1 MVGWVKKAAAGLA
14 TLAFLTGTAAAQVPD
29 PFARELAQRLTRAES
44 LLTENGYARAAGPFA
59 GGLDEQ
65 RARRFTVMLR
75 AGQDYRVV
83 AVCDHR
89 CSDVDLRLFAA
100 NDRLVAQDVLDDA
113 VPVLHVRPIATGNY
127 DIEAVM
133 VRCTSEPC
141 WFAFNVY
148 SR

>member
-1 MVGWVKKAAAGLA
+1 MVCWVKKAAAGLA
-14 TLAFLTGTAAAQVPD
+14 ALAFLTGTAAAQVPD
-29 PFARELAQRLTRAES
+29 PYARELAQRLTRAET

-59 GGLDEQ
+59 GGLPEA

-75 AGQDYRVV
+75 AGQDYRIVG
-83 AVCDHR
+83 VCDHR
-89 CSDVDLRLFAA
+89 CGNLDLRLFAD
-100 NDRLVAQDVLDDA
+100 NNQLVAQDVLRDA
-113 VPVLHVRPIATGNY
+113 VPVIHVRPVATGNY

-133 VRCTSEPC
+133 AHCNEAPC